1 MIRNLEIIGE
11 ACGQV
16 PEQVRAEYPQIPWKR
31 IAGVKNIVIHHY
43 FGVDLETVWF
53 IIKRQIPELQAL
65 LAATADEISS
75 GD

>member
-1 MIRNLEIIGE
+1 VIRNLEIIGE